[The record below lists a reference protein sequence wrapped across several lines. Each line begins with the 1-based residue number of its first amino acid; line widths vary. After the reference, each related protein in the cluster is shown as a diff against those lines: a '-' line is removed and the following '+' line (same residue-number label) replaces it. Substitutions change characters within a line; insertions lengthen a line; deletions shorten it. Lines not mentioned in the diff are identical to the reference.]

1 VGIVCDV
8 IVTLVSLE
16 TEGRKIRTTIK
27 EKKGRQWPCGKK
39 CRFKEMGID
48 SLASSASTQPFA
60 LQV

>member
-16 TEGRKIRTTIK
+16 IGRRKIRTMIK
-27 EKKGRQWPCGKK
+27 DKKGRLWPGGKK
-39 CRFKEMGID
+39 WRFKEMRID
-48 SLASSASTQPFA
+48 NLAPCAPTQPFA